1 MIFVNSSGIMMLYIL
16 STLTVKNISCNCLSF
31 EALCRRCV
39 IAREMTKVH
48 EEVIQQTQHAIM
60 SSWDIYLV
68 TSTELVCFSFGV
80 AHLKRRMQSF
90 QIVVHEAKLHLSYK
104 GCRKLTLKDQQ
115 MKRFS
120 LSSRRLWLMVSA
132 SPRWLL
138 KTSFGCSCAEN
149 LNLLHMWTWF
159 DCGFAGS

>member
-16 STLTVKNISCNCLSF
+16 STLTVKNISYNCLSF
-31 EALCRRCV
+31 EALYRRCV

-48 EEVIQQTQHAIM
+48 EEVIQQTQQAIM
-60 SSWDIYLV
+60 SLWEV

-115 MKRFS
+115 MKTFS
-120 LSSRRLWLMVSA
+120 SSSRRLWLMVSA
-132 SPRWLL
+132 SQRWLL

-149 LNLLHMWTWF
+149 LNLLYMWTWF